1 MVNADTQ
8 QSVEFLQ
15 RFHPTGPWALT
26 AISPD
31 KKVVRTRVFNPGQEV
46 LLVRW
51 LEENVAELN
60 IYFHVNRTVPELKR
74 KAEKADIVE
83 MGWFHVDVDPRA
95 GEDIGE
101 ERARARKLLT
111 EAKPKPTVIVDSG
124 GGYQGFWRLEVPL
137 PINGDVAKA
146 EDAERYNIQLAHVF
160 GADNCHNADRIMRL
174 PGTINLPDAKKR
186 KKGRVPAPA
195 LLVEFNDLCYQAA
208 DFTPAPKLQVEEAG
222 FSGHSVRVSG
232 NVERLESVDD
242 LNQWEVPDWLKV
254 LIVQGNDPDNPHKY
268 PSRSES
274 LFACACGLVRCGVP
288 DDVIFSIL
296 TDESFGIAESVVE
309 HKRPEKYA
317 LRQIERAHEDA
328 IDPMLRTLNEKHAV
342 IGDMGGKCRIISE
355 VFDHAMKRHKI
366 SRQSFED
373 FKNRYRH
380 IKVQVGD
387 DGKGNPILKQ
397 AGAWWTDHPNRRQFE
412 TIVFAPGHE
421 VPEAYNLWK
430 GFAVDAIPGDRHLS
444 YLEHLHKN
452 VCSGSKELY
461 DYMVGWMARAV
472 QNPDSPGEVAIVLR
486 GKRGT
491 GKSFFVKAFGNL
503 FGRHFL
509 QVSDSKHLVGS
520 FNAHLRDC
528 VVLFGDEAF
537 YAGDKK
543 HESILKTLITEEV
556 IVVEGK
562 GVDAEAAPNYTHII
576 MASNED
582 WVVPAGP
589 EERRYLVIDVGA
601 DRMQDRNYF
610 KAMRAELDAGGSENL
625 LHFLMTYDLSEYEV
639 RAVPKTQALQ
649 DQKLLSLSP
658 EQQWWYE
665 KLHYGRLLGED
676 TKWEP
681 EIQVKDIQDDYLAF
695 MQKIGVYRKLSNVA
709 LGKFL
714 QKVSPPN
721 WPKSFQ
727 KRAEIVE
734 YSPDGFVI
742 KKMGRPYFYELPSL
756 EECRRVWDENF
767 GGPYPWQPISNAG
780 NESEDQPKKEPF

>member
-1 MVNADTQ
+1 MHADIKQ
-8 QSVEFLQ
+8 AIEFLQ
-15 RFHPTGPWALT
+15 KFHPEGPWALT

-31 KKVVRTRVFNPGQEV
+31 RKVIRTHSFLPGQEDAV
-46 LLVRW
+46 GRW
-51 LEENVAELN
+51 LQENVGELN
-60 IYFHVNRTVPELKR
+60 IYFHVNRTTSDLRK
-74 KAEKADIVE
+74 KAEKTDIVE
-83 MGWFHVDVDPRA
+83 MCWLHIDIDPRA
-95 GEDIGE
+95 GEDIEE
-101 ERARARKLLT
+101 ERARALRILQ
-111 EAKPKPTVIVDSG
+111 EAKPKPTVIIDSG
-124 GGYQGFWRLEVPL
+124 GGFQGFWKLDECV
-137 PINGDVAKA
+137 PINGDIVAA
-146 EDAERYNIQLAHVF
+146 EDAERYNIHLERIF
-160 GADNCHNADRIMRL
+160 GADNCHNVDRIMRL
-174 PGTINLPDAKKR
+174 PGTINIPDAKKR
-186 KKGRVPAPA
+186 KKGRVKA
-195 LLVEFNDLCYQAA
+195 LASLVEFNDFSYPLTA
-208 DFTPAPKLQVEEAG
+208 FTPAPKIQTEEAG
-222 FSGHSVRVSG
+222 FGGHSVRVSG

-242 LNQWEVPDWLKV
+242 LDKWEVPDWLKV
-254 LIVQGNDPDNPHKY
+254 LIVQGNDPDNPTKY
-268 PSRSES
+268 PSRSEA
-274 LFACACGLVRCGVP
+274 LFACACELVRRGVP
-288 DDVIFSIL
+288 DEVIFSVL

-328 IDPMLRTLNEKHAV
+328 IDPMLRQLNEKHAV

-355 VFDHAMKRHKI
+355 VFDQAMKRHKI
-366 SRQSFED
+366 SKQSFED

-387 DGKGNPILKQ
+387 DGKGNPIFKA
-397 AGAWWTDHPNRRQFE
+397 AGSWWVDHPNRRQYE

-421 VPEAYNLWK
+421 VPDAYNLWK
-430 GFAVDAIPGDRHLS
+430 GFSVDAIPGKKHEHF
-444 YLEHLHKN
+444 LEHVLKN
-452 VCSGSKELY
+452 ICSGNKELY
-461 DYMVGWMARAV
+461 DYIIGWMARAV
-472 QNPDSPGEVAIVLR
+472 QQPDSPGEVAVVLR

-576 MASNED
+576 MASNEE

-589 EERRYLVIDVGA
+589 EERRYLVIDVGN
-601 DRMQDRNYF
+601 DHMQDRAYF
-610 KAMRAELDAGGSENL
+610 KALRKELDEGGSENL

-676 TKWEP
+676 TGWTVEV
-681 EIQVKDIQDDYLAF
+681 QVKDIQDDYLGF
-695 MQKIGVYRKLSNVA
+695 MQKVGVYRKLSNVA

-714 QKVSPPN
+714 QKVCPPTY
-721 WPKSFQ
+721 PKSYQ
-727 KRAEIVE
+727 KRAEITT
-734 YSPDGFVI
+734 YTPDGFAI
-742 KKMGRPYFYELPSL
+742 KKMGRPYFYELPTL
-756 EECRRVWDENF
+756 EVCRKIWDENF
-767 GGPYPWQPISNAG
+767 GGPYPWQPVVDGKAD
-780 NESEDQPKKEPF
+780 EPEKKDPF